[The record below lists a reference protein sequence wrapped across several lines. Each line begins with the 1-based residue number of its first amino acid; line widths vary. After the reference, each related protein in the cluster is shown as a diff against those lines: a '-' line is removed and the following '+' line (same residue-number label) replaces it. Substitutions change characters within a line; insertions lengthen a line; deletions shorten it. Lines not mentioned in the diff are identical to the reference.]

1 MLKALVPIDGSEHAL
16 PAVRHII
23 RLVREHEP
31 VDIHLLNV
39 QPPFHGDVTAF
50 VSKDS
55 VHEYQREQGQKALG
69 PACALLD
76 EAGIPYTRH
85 IYIGHPAEMI
95 AACAKELRCDTVIVG
110 THGYRALAQLLHGS
124 ITQDLIHQMDPHIAV
139 TLVKDNGSHAQA
151 ARRGAAA

>member
-23 RLVREHEP
+23 RLVRDHEP

-55 VHEYQREQGQKALG
+55 VHEYQREQGQRALAA
-69 PACALLD
+69 ACALLD
-76 EAGIPYTRH
+76 AARIPYTRH

-95 AACAKELRCDTVIVG
+95 AACAKEMRCDAVVMG
-110 THGYRALAQLLHGS
+110 THGYRPIAQLLHGS
-124 ITQDLIHQMDPHIAV
+124 ITQELIHQMDPHIAV
-139 TLVKDNGSHAQA
+139 TLVKDDHGH
-151 ARRGAAA
+151 AAAATRGLSQ